1 MLFRSDLLVA
11 FVLVVTVLAVRHG
24 AAQQVLR
31 GLGWVIGAL
40 VAQGALGYVQYWR
53 GIPATLVW
61 FHVIGASLV
70 ALAVFELV
78 LTVGRARRPAD
89 PCPPLP

>member
-1 MLFRSDLLVA
+1 MKRLVIA
-11 FVLVVTVLAVRHG
+11 SNNAG
-24 AAQQVLR
+24 KLR
-31 GLGWVIGAL
+31 EIGAIL
-40 VAQGALGYVQYWR
+40 APLGFETVAQGALGYVQYWR

-70 ALAVFELV
+70 ALAVFELA